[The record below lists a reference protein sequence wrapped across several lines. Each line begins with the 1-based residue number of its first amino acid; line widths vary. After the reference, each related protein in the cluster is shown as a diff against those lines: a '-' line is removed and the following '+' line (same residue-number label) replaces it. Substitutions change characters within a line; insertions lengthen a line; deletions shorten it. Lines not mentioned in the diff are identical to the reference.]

1 MSKLGIRW
9 EIDSVPA
16 AFFTRGA
23 VNGRYCVTFERT
35 EATLE
40 QIEQINWATP
50 TLTRI
55 TESEDEMGLPVGYG
69 FELTDLR
76 YQHAGRIFVAEL
88 QIAQQYMGDVTAYQE
103 EIQILNNTIQDHKA
117 MVEQQANQMVAMV
130 SDMEQ
135 AYKEGVESNG

>member
-16 AFFTRGA
+16 AFITRGA

-135 AYKEGVESNG
+135 AYKDGVESNG

>member
-16 AFFTRGA
+16 AFITRGA

>member
-9 EIDSVPA
+9 DIDSVPA
-16 AFFTRGA
+16 AFITRGA

>member
-1 MSKLGIRW
+1 
-9 EIDSVPA
+9 
-16 AFFTRGA
+16 
-23 VNGRYCVTFERT
+23 
-35 EATLE
+35 
-40 QIEQINWATP
+40 
-50 TLTRI
+50 
-55 TESEDEMGLPVGYG
+55 MGLPVGYG